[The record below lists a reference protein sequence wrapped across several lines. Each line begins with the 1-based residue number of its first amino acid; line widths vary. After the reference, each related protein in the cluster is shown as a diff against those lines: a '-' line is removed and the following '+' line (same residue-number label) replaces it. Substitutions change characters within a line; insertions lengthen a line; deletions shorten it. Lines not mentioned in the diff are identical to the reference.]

1 MTLSYISTIEI
12 AEILK
17 ECQKKDFINI
27 KDNYKAIEVIHRK
40 VNLKMLDKMLRDK
53 NVF

>member
-1 MTLSYISTIEI
+1 MTLSYINTIEI

-17 ECQKKDFINI
+17 ECQKEKFIII
-27 KDNYKAIEVIHRK
+27 KDNYKAVEVVHRK
-40 VNLKMLDKMLRDK
+40 VNLKMLDRMLRDK